1 MFGKKIGDSI
11 LLKKDAQGNYDA
23 ALGLEND
30 LSVSIGD
37 AEISLK
43 KPTFALSIQQDGLHP
58 GLRDTTMQLTV
69 GDTIVESEIETLQL
83 GSEIRFGSVALR
95 NQTISDM
102 VEDAVG
108 IKDLSLKVYDLT
120 IAADL
125 SSFTVGALARRSATV
140 SPCLEVP

>member
-1 MFGKKIGDSI
+1 
-11 LLKKDAQGNYDA
+11 
-23 ALGLEND
+23 
-30 LSVSIGD
+30 
-37 AEISLK
+37 
-43 KPTFALSIQQDGLHP
+43 
-58 GLRDTTMQLTV
+58 MQLTV

-125 SSFTVGALARRSATV
+125 SSFTVGAIGAEIGNSISLFWKSRDAGRVGGCSCGAQSQRSGGHQTGGR
-140 SPCLEVP
+140 PEV